1 MHHIEIYVGNLAQSR
16 RFYSWLLPQL
26 GFVLYQTWT
35 TGFSYRKDSF
45 YIVFVQTDDSKLQY
59 GFNRT
64 HVGINHLAFTA
75 SDAQQVDDI
84 REQLRARHVPL
95 LYDDRFPFAGGPN
108 HYAVFAEDPDRIKI
122 EVVAAHSAKMQD

>member
-1 MHHIEIYVGNLAQSR
+1 MY
-16 RFYSWLLPQL
+16 
-26 GFVLYQTWT
+26 
-35 TGFSYRKDSF
+35 
-45 YIVFVQTDDSKLQY
+45 SKLQY

-75 SDAQQVDDI
+75 SDAQQVDEI
-84 REQLRARHVPL
+84 REQLRARHIPL

-122 EVVAAHSAKMQD
+122 EVVAVHSAKMQD